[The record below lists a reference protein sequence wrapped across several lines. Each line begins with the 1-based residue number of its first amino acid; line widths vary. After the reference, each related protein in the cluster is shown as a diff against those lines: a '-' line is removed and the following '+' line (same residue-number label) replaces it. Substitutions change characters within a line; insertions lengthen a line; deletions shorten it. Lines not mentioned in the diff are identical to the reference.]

1 LPTTSPL
8 IDADSFV
15 FLVLILLN
23 ETTKGTLMAD
33 IVETAVNAGTF
44 NTLVKAAEAAEVVE
58 LLKSPGPYTVFAPTD
73 EAFASLPEGT
83 LDSLLQDIPKLK
95 RIVLYHVAFGD
106 VRAEDLMQ
114 IEEAET
120 VEGSILA
127 VESSNGIKV
136 NDANVLK
143 TDILTDNG
151 VIHVIDAVLIPAL
164 VAAE

>member
-1 LPTTSPL
+1 
-8 IDADSFV
+8 
-15 FLVLILLN
+15 
-23 ETTKGTLMAD
+23 MAD

-44 NTLVKAAEAAEVVE
+44 NTLINAVEATE
-58 LLKSPGPYTVFAPTD
+58 LIEILKSPGPYTVFAPTD
-73 EAFASLPEGT
+73 EAFNNLPPGT
-83 LDSLLQDIPKLK
+83 LDSLLQDNHKLK

-120 VEGSILA
+120 VEGSIVA
-127 VESSNGIKV
+127 IESSGGLKV

>member
-1 LPTTSPL
+1 
-8 IDADSFV
+8 
-15 FLVLILLN
+15 
-23 ETTKGTLMAD
+23 MAD

-44 NTLVKAAEAAEVVE
+44 KTLVKAVEATELVE

-73 EAFASLPEGT
+73 DAFAKLPEGT

-95 RIVLYHVAFGD
+95 RILTYHVAFGD

-120 VEGSILA
+120 VEGSIVA
-127 VESSNGIKV
+127 IDSADGIKV
-136 NDANVLK
+136 NDANVVK
-143 TDILTDNG
+143 SDILADNG
-151 VIHVIDAVLIPAL
+151 VVHVIDTVLIPTL